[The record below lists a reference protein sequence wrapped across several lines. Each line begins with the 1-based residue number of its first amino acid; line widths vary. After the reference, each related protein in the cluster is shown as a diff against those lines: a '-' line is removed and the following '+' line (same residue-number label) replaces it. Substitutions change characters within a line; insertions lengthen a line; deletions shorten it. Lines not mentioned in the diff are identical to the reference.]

1 MSLTAQDLVA
11 RAKATITELSP
22 AQAGEFVAEE
32 KPFIIDVREPGE
44 LGQGFIPD
52 SDNIPRG
59 VLEFKILNHEE
70 LQDRSRPVLVYCQT
84 GMRGA
89 LATETLNLMGYE
101 KACNLAGGF
110 EKWLVA
116 QLPVAKDP
124 DSW

>member
-1 MSLTAQDLVA
+1 MSLSPQDMVA
-11 RAKATITELSP
+11 RAKATIRELSP
-22 AQAGEFVAEE
+22 VDARQFVADE

-44 LGQGFIPD
+44 LGPGFIPG

-59 VLEFKILNHEE
+59 VLEFKIQNHEE
-70 LQDRSRPVLVYCQT
+70 LNNKSRPVLVYCQT

-89 LATETLNLMGYE
+89 LATETLAMKGYD

-110 EKWLVA
+110 EKWLEA
-116 QLPVAKDP
+116 LLPVEKDP